1 MDRKDLDKDHAGKN
15 PVIHHDDNPGVG
27 DHIGEAAGGISGV
40 LAGAAIGSVGGP
52 IGTIIGGIAGAVGGW
67 WSGRAVS
74 EAATRLTQ
82 DDDKYY
88 RGHYEGSSTRLADRS
103 YDDVRPAYHLGHIA
117 ANNPDYKERDFDA
130 VEADLRRGWND
141 DMRSKHG
148 EWDSMRGYARH
159 GFEYGRGR
167 SGATNASASSFYG
180 SAAGATA
187 GGLADRAVA
196 GADSLKDR
204 VDGNPASKPG
214 LDATD
219 RTRTAGGVADRVEN
233 ATENAWDRTKNA
245 ASNLGNKAA
254 NAADNLK
261 DRVDGNP
268 ASKPGPDAT
277 DRR

>member
-1 MDRKDLDKDHAGKN
+1 MDRKDHDKDNAGKN
-15 PVIHHDDNPGVG
+15 PIIHHDDNPGVG

-40 LAGAAIGSVGGP
+40 LAGAAIGSAGGP

-88 RGHYEGSSTRLADRS
+88 RGHYEGSSSRLADRS

-117 ANNPDYKERDFDA
+117 AHNPDYKERDFDA
-130 VEADLRRGWND
+130 VESDLRRGWD
-141 DMRSKHG
+141 TKHG

-167 SGATNASASSFYG
+167 SGATNASASSYYG
-180 SAAGATA
+180 AGASTGA
-187 GGLADRAVA
+187 STGGLADRA
-196 GADSLKDR
+196 G
-204 VDGNPASKPG
+204 
-214 LDATD
+214 
-219 RTRTAGGVADRVEN
+219 N

-245 ASNLGNKAA
+245 ASNLGHKAA
-254 NAADNLK
+254 NAADNVK

>member
-1 MDRKDLDKDHAGKN
+1 MDRKDHDRENAGKN
-15 PVIHHDDNPGVG
+15 PIIHHDDNPGVG
-27 DHIGEAAGGISGV
+27 DHVGEAAGGISGV
-40 LAGAAIGSVGGP
+40 LAGAAIGSAGGP

-74 EAATRLTQ
+74 EAATRLTH

-88 RGHYEGSSTRLADRS
+88 RGHYEGSPSRLADRN

-117 ANNPDYKERDFDA
+117 ANNPDYKDRDFDA
-130 VEADLRRGWND
+130 VESDLRRGWD
-141 DMRSKHG
+141 TKHG

-167 SGATNASASSFYG
+167 SGATNASASSYYG
-180 SAAGATA
+180 TAAGATA
-187 GGLADRAVA
+187 GGLADRAARGV
-196 GADSLKDR
+196 DNLKDR
-204 VDGNPASKPG
+204 VDGNPASRPG
-214 LDATD
+214 LDPTD
-219 RTRTAGGVADRVEN
+219 RGMSASGTADRVGD

-245 ASNLGNKAA
+245 ASNLGNKAV

-268 ASKPGPDAT
+268 ASKPGPDST
-277 DRR
+277 DRRF